1 MITSFCKT
9 ITNSQWFPNFILF
22 VIIGAGVLVGM
33 ETYPNMVTK
42 YGAILHVLDKLI
54 VGIFVLEVIIKILS
68 EGDRPWN
75 YFKDSWNIFDFAIVV
90 ISLSEF
96 ILPVNASIV
105 MVLRLVRIVRVFR
118 LITALPKLQ
127 ILVGALLKSIPSM
140 AYIGIFL
147 SLLFYIYATMSVF
160 LFGANDP
167 WHFAD
172 LEISMVSLFRI
183 VTLEDWTDIMYIS
196 MYGCDKYVGY
206 PGPCNNPSA
215 SPVFGALFFISFV
228 MIGTMIVLNL
238 FIGVIMNSM
247 NEMKAEK
254 ELEQKVKIK
263 ESGDTTINDD
273 IHLIHYQLEDIKS
286 DLDVIRARLKHISKG
301 AKESKLPSQELKS

>member
-1 MITSFCKT
+1 
-9 ITNSQWFPNFILF
+9 
-22 VIIGAGVLVGM
+22 M

-127 ILVGALLKSIPSM
+127 ILVGALLKSLPSM
-140 AYIGIFL
+140 AYIGLFL
-147 SLLFYIYATMSVF
+147 SLLFYIY
-160 LFGANDP
+160 NN
-167 WHFAD
+167 
-172 LEISMVSLFRI
+172 VS
-183 VTLEDWTDIMYIS
+183 
-196 MYGCDKYVGY
+196 
-206 PGPCNNPSA
+206 
-215 SPVFGALFFISFV
+215 ISFWCQRP
-228 MIGTMIVLNL
+228 LAL
-238 FIGVIMNSM
+238 C
-247 NEMKAEK
+247 
-254 ELEQKVKIK
+254 
-263 ESGDTTINDD
+263 
-273 IHLIHYQLEDIKS
+273 
-286 DLDVIRARLKHISKG
+286 R
-301 AKESKLPSQELKS
+301 P

>member
-1 MITSFCKT
+1 MITAFCKA

-42 YGAILHVLDKLI
+42 YGEILHLLGKLI
-54 VGIFVLEVIIKILS
+54 VGIFVLEVIIKLLS
-68 EGDRPWN
+68 EGSRPWN
-75 YFKDSWNIFDFAIVV
+75 YFTDSWNNFDFIIVIV
-90 ISLSEF
+90 SLSEF
-96 ILPVNASIV
+96 ILPVNASVV

-140 AYIGIFL
+140 AYIGLFL
-147 SLLFYIYATMSVF
+147 SLLFYIYAAMSVF

-167 WHFAD
+167 WHFGD

-196 MYGCDKYVGY
+196 MYGCDNYAGY
-206 PGPCNNPSA
+206 PGPCDNPSA
-215 SPVFGALFFISFV
+215 SPVLGLPPWHVCEFGQTAS
-228 MIGTMIVLNL
+228 LNRR
-238 FIGVIMNSM
+238 
-247 NEMKAEK
+247 
-254 ELEQKVKIK
+254 
-263 ESGDTTINDD
+263 
-273 IHLIHYQLEDIKS
+273 KS
-286 DLDVIRARLKHISKG
+286 PQDPR
-301 AKESKLPSQELKS
+301 

>member
-1 MITSFCKT
+1 MITAFCKT
-9 ITNSQWFPNFILF
+9 ITSSQWFPNFVLF
-22 VIIGAGVLVGM
+22 VIIGAGVVVGM

-42 YGAILHVLDKLI
+42 YGAILHVFDKLI

-68 EGDRPWN
+68 EGDKPWN

-90 ISLSEF
+90 VSLSEF

-105 MVLRLVRIVRVFR
+105 MVLRLVRIIRVFR

-140 AYIGIFL
+140 AYIGVFL

-167 WHFAD
+167 WHFGN
-172 LEISMVSLFRI
+172 LENSMVSLFRI
-183 VTLEDWTDIMYIS
+183 VTLEDWTDIMYIN
-196 MYGCDKYVGY
+196 MFGCDNYAGY

-215 SPVFGALFFISFV
+215 SPVMAALFFISFV
-228 MIGTMIVLNL
+228 MFGTMIVLNL
-238 FIGVIMNSM
+238 FIGVIMSSM
-247 NEMKAEK
+247 NEMKVEK

-273 IHLIHYQLEDIKS
+273 IHLIYFQLEDIKS
-286 DLDVIRARLKHISKG
+286 DLDVIRARLKHINSSK
-301 AKESKLPSQELKS
+301 